1 MSKNEI
7 VKILG
12 GLGVILGVFSFL
24 VLSTNFDEATNGAKY
39 AFNGLKNNNYILTNL
54 TKLTGNSGK
63 VSTPPNVV
71 EGFFDVSRPG
81 DWIKSVNKKNHLVT
95 EHYRAIKSEAI
106 KKETK
111 QPVLKLEIY
120 NHHTNQWVTT
130 QIARIDKENGE
141 IYFLLKTQNGDKV
154 IPNNFYTGTY
164 QLIFN

>member
-71 EGFFDVSRPG
+71 EGFFDVTLLIPQ
-81 DWIKSVNKKNHLVT
+81 HL
-95 EHYRAIKSEAI
+95 SCL
-106 KKETK
+106 
-111 QPVLKLEIY
+111 PSLEFNSI
-120 NHHTNQWVTT
+120 
-130 QIARIDKENGE
+130 
-141 IYFLLKTQNGDKV
+141 FLFSLS
-154 IPNNFYTGTY
+154 Y
-164 QLIFN
+164 QVVQSPSSSPFLSFPSSFFCPFS